1 MGTFKIEQQED
12 TPQVLVDFDNGLV
25 EFKGK
30 SLPED
35 STEFFRPV
43 EKAIREYLSQ
53 PQPTTKVSLQFDY
66 LNSSSQKRM
75 LEIVSLFEQLE
86 QNGKLLEI
94 SWLYP
99 DDDEDILDE
108 GKEFARMLG
117 LDIDIRP
124 INQ

>member
-1 MGTFKIEQQED
+1 MGIFKIEQQED
-12 TPQVLVDFDNGLV
+12 TPQVSIDFDNGLV

-43 EKAIREYLSQ
+43 ERAIREYLSQ

-75 LEIVSLFEQLE
+75 LEIISLFEQLE
-86 QNGKLLEI
+86 QNGKMLEI

-117 LDIDIRP
+117 LDMDIRP
-124 INQ
+124 IDQ

>member
-1 MGTFKIEQQED
+1 MGIFIIEQQED

-43 EKAIREYLSQ
+43 EKAIRKYLSQ

-117 LDIDIRP
+117 LDIAIKP
-124 INQ
+124 IN